1 MNRSASQRWYRYQ
14 LKLAVGLLAGLMVT
28 TASTASAEPTEPVW
42 TVQSR
47 QPAFQFEQWQPAEI
61 EPINN
66 ASRPWRLCAL
76 YPHIK
81 DSYWLSVNYG
91 MVEQARQLG
100 VELQA
105 AEAGGYHHLE
115 RQWQQLQS
123 CLAWPADAI
132 LLGTVAYQELND
144 RLQQSGN
151 HIPLFGVV
159 NDLSREGLTAR
170 VGVSWYQMG
179 YKVGRFLAERHPAGS
194 KPVKIA
200 WFPGPKRLE
209 DKSEVGSGIE
219 SALAGSAVT
228 EVITAGYGDNDRD
241 VQRALLQQLLEQ
253 HDDLDYIV
261 GGAVLIEIAINELKH
276 RSMAKPPQLISHYY
290 SHGIYRALLRGKVLM
305 ANTDQMVLHGRLAI
319 DQAVRYLEGQPF
331 ERDIGPEIISLTRDR
346 LSPQIKQDSLSPASF
361 MPTYRVEP

>member
-1 MNRSASQRWYRYQ
+1 MNRSACHWWHRYRF
-14 LKLAVGLLAGLMVT
+14 GLVT
-28 TASTASAEPTEPVW
+28 IILTVMMASTVQAW

-47 QPAFQFEQWQPAEI
+47 QPLFQFEQWQQAQI
-61 EPINN
+61 EPIST

-91 MVEQARQLG
+91 MVDQAQRLG
-100 VELQA
+100 VQLKA

-115 RQWQQLQS
+115 RQWQQLQA
-123 CLAWPADAI
+123 CLDWPADAI
-132 LLGTVAYQELND
+132 LLGTVAYQELNS
-144 RLQQSGN
+144 RLQQLDSEV
-151 HIPLFGVV
+151 PLFGVV
-159 NDLSREGLTAR
+159 NDLSRDGLTGR

-179 YKVGRFLAERHPAGS
+179 FKVGRFLAERHPAGS
-194 KPVKIA
+194 APVKVA

-209 DKSEVGSGIE
+209 AKSEVGSGIRDG
-219 SALAGSAVT
+219 LAGSAVS

-241 VQRALLQQLLEQ
+241 VQRALLQQLLDQ
-253 HDDLDYIV
+253 HQDLDYIV
-261 GGAVLIEIAINELKH
+261 GGAVLVEIAINELKH
-276 RSMAKPPQLISHYY
+276 RQLDKPPQLISHYY
-290 SHGIYRALLRGKVLM
+290 SHGMYRALLRGKVLM

-319 DQAVRYLEGQPF
+319 DQAVRFLEGQPF